1 MANKREEEMGKESTD
16 SWDANNYGNIWS
28 IVSMLDPSSKHL
40 GNNYAM
46 TWVILMIHKSEVE
59 GYWHA
64 N

>member
-1 MANKREEEMGKESTD
+1 MGKESTD